1 MNAPSGSAGRPWL
14 RRAQCSLLAIG
25 LVQMAAAIAG
35 ADGLRA
41 VASATLLSPAPKVF
55 TAVSG
60 IETFSSSFFV
70 EWSEP
75 GGERSERITPQRY
88 AQLEGPY
95 VRRNAYGAALA
106 YGPVLATNPRTRA
119 MLEAVLRR
127 ALGGDAPI
135 ARELGLDVERRTG
148 PLRVRYEFPTGTPDP
163 ALPRVLEAAR

>member
-1 MNAPSGSAGRPWL
+1 MKIAQWL
-14 RRAQCSLLAIG
+14 LLAVG
-25 LVQMAAAIAG
+25 LVQMAASIAG

-60 IETFSSSFFV
+60 IETFSSRFFL
-70 EWSEP
+70 EWKEARRSVSEP
-75 GGERSERITPQRY
+75 LTPQRY

-119 MLEAVLRR
+119 MLEAVLQR

-135 ARELGLDVERRTG
+135 ARELGLDPSRRIG
-148 PLRVRYEFPTGTPDP
+148 PLRVRYEFPTGKPDP
-163 ALPRVLEAAR
+163 SLPRVLEAGR

>member
-1 MNAPSGSAGRPWL
+1 MTGEKNGAWR
-14 RRAQCSLLAIG
+14 RRAQWLLLAVG
-25 LVQMAAAIAG
+25 LVQMAAAIA
-35 ADGLRA
+35 DVEGLRA

-60 IETFSSSFFV
+60 IETFSTRFYI

-75 GGERSERITPQRY
+75 GREVREPLTPQRY
-88 AQLEGPY
+88 AQLQGPY

-119 MLEAVLRR
+119 MLEAVLKR

-135 ARELGLDVERRTG
+135 ARELGLDVARRTG
-148 PLRVRYEFPTGTPDP
+148 PLRVRYEFPTGRPDP
-163 ALPRVLEAAR
+163 ALPSVLEVAR